1 MSVLAVFRNSGE
13 INNGNLSDKEDKVQN
28 SQQIWDLTH
37 SINLF
42 WPLGSRR
49 AKKANLEGAGSWAE
63 FSVNQTVAA
72 AVESLSL
79 QSRETNQTKI
89 NHE

>member
-1 MSVLAVFRNSGE
+1 LVIKVILPWMSLHHWTCFLNMQQFMSVLAVFRNSGE

-49 AKKANLEGAGSWAE
+49 AKKANLEGAGS
-63 FSVNQTVAA
+63 
-72 AVESLSL
+72 
-79 QSRETNQTKI
+79 
-89 NHE
+89 